1 MTSPNRSPFRPLPL
15 LPLAACGLLILIAF
29 TPQTL
34 HAFDTKKSSGIVAT
48 PASVDFGNVQVGH
61 SASQTETLTNT
72 ATVGLTIYSSTLTG
86 SGFTASG
93 LTLPMTLAAGQSF
106 TFTLTFAPQA
116 SGTASGNIT
125 FSSRNGRS
133 KLVVAL
139 TGAGSAAGTL
149 AVSPPSLS
157 FGNVAVGSNKAL
169 QGTLS
174 ASGTSVQ
181 VSSGTVSTSEFTIS
195 GITFP
200 VTIASGSSV
209 PFTMTFAPQASGI
222 ANATASFASD
232 ASNSPAAQSL
242 TGTGVA
248 AQQHSV
254 GLQWSPSGSQDVVGY
269 NVYRG
274 STNGGP
280 YAKLNTGLDPT
291 TAYDDMSVSGGKTY
305 YYVTTAVDNTGLES
319 TYSNQVKAII
329 PTP

>member
-1 MTSPNRSPFRPLPL
+1 MTSPNRSPFRPLPFL
-15 LPLAACGLLILIAF
+15 LLAACGLLIAIAF

-34 HAFDTKKSSGIVAT
+34 HAFETKKSSGIEAN
-48 PASVDFGNVQVGH
+48 PSSVDFGNVQIGH
-61 SASQTETLTNT
+61 SATQTVTLTNT

-86 SGFTASG
+86 SGFTTSG
-93 LTLPMTLAAGQSF
+93 LTLPLTLASGQSF

-116 SGTASGNIT
+116 SGTVSGNIT

-133 KLVVAL
+133 KLVVGL
-139 TGAGSAAGTL
+139 TGSGSAAGTL

-157 FGNVAVGSNKAL
+157 FGDVTVGSNKAL

-200 VTIASGSSV
+200 LTIASGASV
-209 PFTMTFAPQASGI
+209 PFTITFAPQASGI
-222 ANATASFASD
+222 ASATASFASD
-232 ASNSPAAQSL
+232 AANSPVAQAL
-242 TGTGVA
+242 TGNGVA
-248 AQQHSV
+248 APQHSV
-254 GLQWSPSGSQDVVGY
+254 GLQWTPSGSQDVVGY

-274 STNGGP
+274 STSGGP

-291 TAYDDMSVSGGKTY
+291 TAYDDISVSGGKTY
-305 YYVTTAVDNTGLES
+305 YYVTTADDSTGLES
-319 TYSNQVKAII
+319 TNSQQEKATI
-329 PTP
+329 PTQ